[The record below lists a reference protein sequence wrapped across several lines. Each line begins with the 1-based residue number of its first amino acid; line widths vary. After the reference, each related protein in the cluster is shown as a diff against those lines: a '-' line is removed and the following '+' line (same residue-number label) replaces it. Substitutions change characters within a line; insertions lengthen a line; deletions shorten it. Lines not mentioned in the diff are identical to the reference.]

1 MLRSTSIKKDSW
13 KPVKL
18 LARQPIDGTV
28 IGLSG
33 NREGDTVSVL
43 SHTGISIFNNREL
56 VEQISLDGGKEIRLV
71 DFTNNIFVRTIDSLI
86 CYDFW
91 GKLNWK
97 YENLSSNSK
106 ICISKKGHSII
117 LANQNKLYYLNQ
129 FGEVERNISLLSPI
143 SEMSL
148 SEKKQLIICNDEGL
162 FIVEENDNLLN
173 ITHQTDYSE
182 IVCSPEYFLAVSS
195 NGTTAFSYSGAVLW
209 IQEQIVANNISFSN
223 NGLKYLFIEKSNNIV
238 YQDRNGSQIWEYHS
252 RENLDG
258 STVIESGEMV
268 GIYSNKVFHILDNN
282 GEQSWSYQAREKIID
297 FVFSEDGGEVILAS
311 ENKVHWFQNEGFLR
325 IQIDSVLKDTEILF
339 DKVSIYEKNLV
350 KTTQDIENSK
360 SLKSGNFNL
369 LKESFQ
375 LVDGAKRHLSSL
387 HQRHVSYLDNL
398 PLFMDKLGLRG
409 AHTDDMI
416 PLLYPYYSFHRDLH
430 DTTFLDKSLKRA
442 NNLLN
447 KLKRFEVKSEVGS
460 DSDNFLISLKE
471 SKKGILE
478 EIVNLNNLSESYDK
492 DIVSLESKVKELIMN
507 WLRSGELDSEPH
519 EFLSMYH
526 KSSDIRFSKID
537 LINDKIDNHIA
548 FVDYTSKQNHL
559 VLMSSNFSSKDKVN
573 LDLTLKNSSNE
584 KIENIYLRIKLNGPG
599 ISLAEP
605 PSGVIRLNHLE
616 SGETV
621 SPSFQFNPV
630 NRVFTRV
637 RMVLQYLDAVGRQHT
652 ISLGEIATNFLG
664 CYVEPFEIKPA
675 DHDSL
680 RLKYKDYTSH
690 SSIKIEG
697 LSIKKITEISRDLPG
712 LLLCDSKIDDM
723 RSILYHSGKDNLDDS
738 QYLSMI
744 FVRTTAGGED
754 SMRNV
759 LELICHSQD
768 SNKSAELKDEILSFI
783 KDKILES
790 NGRLV

>member
-33 NREGDTVSVL
+33 SCEGDTVSVL
-43 SHTGISIFNNREL
+43 SDTSVSIFNNREM
-56 VEQISLDGGKEIRLV
+56 VEQIPLDGGKEIHLV
-71 DFTNNIFVRTIDSLI
+71 DFTSSLFVITTDSLV

-97 YENLSSNSK
+97 YKNLSSDSK
-106 ICISKKGHSII
+106 ICISKNGNSIV

-129 FGEVERNISLLSPI
+129 FGEVEREISLSSPI
-143 SEMSL
+143 SQMSL
-148 SEKKQLIICNDEGL
+148 SENNQLIISNNEGL
-162 FIVEENDNLLN
+162 FMIEENDKLLN
-173 ITHQTDYSE
+173 FNDRADYSE
-182 IVCSPEYFLAVSS
+182 IVCSSEYFIAVSS
-195 NGTTAFSYSGAVLW
+195 NATTAFSYSGIELW
-209 IQEQIVANNISFSN
+209 TREQVVATNISFSN
-223 NGLKYLFIEKSNNIV
+223 NGVKHIFFEKSNHMV
-238 YQDRNGSQIWEYHS
+238 CQDRNGSQIWEYNS
-252 RENLDG
+252 REDLDG

-282 GEQSWSYQAREKIID
+282 GEQSWSYQAREKIIN
-297 FVFSEDGGEVILAS
+297 FIFSEDGGEVILAS
-311 ENKVHWFQNEGFLR
+311 ESKIHWFQNEGFLR
-325 IQIDSVLKDTEILF
+325 IQIDSVLKDTELLF
-339 DKVSIYEKNLV
+339 EKVNVYEKSLV
-350 KTTQDIENSK
+350 KITQDIENAK

-375 LVDGAKRHLSSL
+375 LVNRANQHLSSL

-409 AHTDDMI
+409 AQTDDMI
-416 PLLYPYYSFHRDLH
+416 PILYPYYSFYRGLH
-430 DTTFLDKSLKRA
+430 DTTRLDKSLKRA

-447 KLKRFEVKSEVGS
+447 KLKRFEVKSEI
-460 DSDNFLISLKE
+460 DSNSQNSLVSLKE
-471 SKKGILE
+471 SKRGISE
-478 EIVNLNNLSESYDK
+478 EITNLDNLLESYDK
-492 DIVSLESKVKELIMN
+492 DIVSLESKVKELVMH
-507 WLRSGELDSEPH
+507 WLRSGELDSEPQ

-559 VLMSSNFSSKDKVN
+559 VLISSNFSSKNKVN
-573 LDLTLKNSSNE
+573 LSLTLKNSSNE
-584 KIENIYLRIKLNGPG
+584 KIEDIYLRIKLDGPG
-599 ISLAEP
+599 ISLSKP
-605 PSGVIRLNHLE
+605 QSGVIRLNHLE

-621 SPSFQFNPV
+621 SPSFKFNPV
-630 NRVFTRV
+630 NRIFTRV
-637 RMVLQYLDAVGRQHT
+637 RMVLQYFDSSGRQHT
-652 ISLGEIATNFLG
+652 ISLGNIETNFLG
-664 CYVEPFEIKPA
+664 CYVEPLEIKPEE
-675 DHDSL
+675 HDSL

-697 LSIKKITEISRDLPG
+697 LSIKKITEISKNLPG
-712 LLLCDSKIDDM
+712 LFLCDSKVDDM

-738 QYLSMI
+738 RYLSMI
-744 FVRTTAGGED
+744 FIRTTGGED

-768 SNKSAELKDEILSFI
+768 NTKSAELKDEIFSFI
-783 KDKILES
+783 KDKLLES

>member
-18 LARQPIDGTV
+18 LARQPIDGIV

-33 NREGDTVSVL
+33 SREGDTVSVL
-43 SHTGISIFNNREL
+43 SHTGVSIFNNREL
-56 VEQISLDGGKEIRLV
+56 VEEIPLDGGKEIHLV
-71 DFTNNIFVRTIDSLI
+71 DFTNSIFVRTVDSLI

-97 YENLSSNSK
+97 YENLSHNSK
-106 ICISKKGHSII
+106 IGISKNGNSII

-129 FGEVERNISLLSPI
+129 FGEVERDISLRSPI

-162 FIVEENDNLLN
+162 FMVEENDNFLN
-173 ITHQTDYSE
+173 ISHKTDYSE
-182 IVCSPEYFLAVSS
+182 IVCSSEYFLAVSS
-195 NGTTAFSYSGAVLW
+195 NGISAFSYSGVELW
-209 IQEQIVANNISFSN
+209 IKEQVVVNNISFSN
-223 NGLKYLFIEKSNNIV
+223 NGLKYTFLESSKNIV
-238 YQDRNGSQIWEYHS
+238 CQDRNGSQIWEYHS
-252 RENLDG
+252 REDLAG

-297 FVFSEDGGEVILAS
+297 FIFSENGGDVILAS
-311 ENKVHWFQNEGFLR
+311 ENKIHWFQNEGFLR
-325 IQIDSVLKDTEILF
+325 IRINSVLKDAELLF
-339 DKVSIYEKNLV
+339 DNVSIYEKNLV
-350 KTTQDIENSK
+350 KITQDIENAQ
-360 SLKSGNFNL
+360 SLKSGNFDL

-375 LVDGAKRHLSSL
+375 LVDGANQHLTSL

-398 PLFMDKLGLRG
+398 PLFMNKLGLEG

-416 PLLYPYYSFHRDLH
+416 PILYPYYSFHRDLH

-442 NNLLN
+442 KNLLN
-447 KLKRFEVKSEVGS
+447 KLKRFEVKSEVDS
-460 DSDNFLISLKE
+460 NSDNSLISLKE
-471 SKKGILE
+471 SQKSISE
-478 EIVNLNNLSESYDK
+478 EIVNLENLSESYDK
-492 DIVSLESKVKELIMN
+492 DIISLEAKVKELIMN
-507 WLRSGELDSEPH
+507 WLRSGELNSEPQD
-519 EFLSMYH
+519 FLSIYI
-526 KSSDIRFSKID
+526 KSSDIRLSKID

-559 VLMSSNFSSKDKVN
+559 VLMSSNFSSKGKVN
-573 LDLTLKNSSNE
+573 LSLTLKNSSNE
-584 KIENIYLRIKLNGPG
+584 KIEDIFLRIKLNGSG
-599 ISLAEP
+599 ISLADP

-630 NRVFTRV
+630 NRIFTRV

-652 ISLGEIATNFLG
+652 VSLGEIETNFLG
-664 CYVEPFEIKPA
+664 CYVEPLEIEPN

-697 LSIKKITEISRDLPG
+697 LSIKKITAISTDLPG
-712 LLLCDSKIDDM
+712 LFLCDSKIDEM

-744 FVRTTAGGED
+744 FVRTTGGED

-768 SNKSAELKDEILSFI
+768 NTKSAELKDEIFSFL